1 MSAVER
7 SYDPAV
13 VGAHGF
19 ADEVEAAVCCGADE
33 GAVKVGE
40 LAGAELPICTCSVL
54 GFINQVGELALPEEY
69 S

>member
-19 ADEVEAAVCCGADE
+19 ADEMEAAVCCGADE
-33 GAVKVGE
+33 SAVKVGE
-40 LAGAELPICTCSVL
+40 LARAEFPICACSVL
-54 GFINQVGELALPEEY
+54 ENIKGIGELSLPEEY